1 MKKSCIA
8 ALIVLIVLF
17 PCVACNNYVE
27 QNVVVK
33 GWLKDSAGFDLGR
46 FMVKIEAPITNEEQ
60 LCFRIKDNRAFSE
73 AILKHN
79 KLLRKEYNN
88 KQNTVYV
95 FLNEGN
101 YYLLIKNGSKGADY
115 ILRSAVSIFTDKDGT
130 QYFFPLYDCQIFY
143 NGMLFFDENRTTIKT
158 DKSWQYLLDYF
169 NIISDEYDSIDS
181 DTTSAIIS
189 ISTIDGQL
197 VVNKKIKISYW
208 SDGINNYLTACLL
221 LLNTE

>member
-8 ALIVLIVLF
+8 ALIILIVLF
-17 PCVACNNYVE
+17 SCVACNKYVE

-46 FMVKIEAPITNEEQ
+46 FMVKIETPITNEEQ
-60 LCFRIKDNRAFSE
+60 LCFRIKDDRAFSE

-115 ILRSAVSIFTDKDGT
+115 ILRSAVSVFTDKDGT

-169 NIISDEYDSIDS
+169 NLISDEYVSIDS
-181 DTTSAIIS
+181 DTKSAIVS
-189 ISTIDGQL
+189 ISTIDRQL
-197 VVNKKIKISYW
+197 VVNKMIKISYW
-208 SDGINNYLTACLL
+208 SDGINHYLTGSLL
-221 LLNTE
+221 LI

>member
-1 MKKSCIA
+1 MVYFFKKTNVEP
-8 ALIVLIVLF
+8 LIYLILYVFLQCFLYFLF
-17 PCVACNNYVE
+17 FAF
-27 QNVVVK
+27 
-33 GWLKDSAGFDLGR
+33 FD
-46 FMVKIEAPITNEEQ
+46 
-60 LCFRIKDNRAFSE
+60 
-73 AILKHN
+73 
-79 KLLRKEYNN
+79 
-88 KQNTVYV
+88 V

-115 ILRSAVSIFTDKDGT
+115 ILRSAVSVFTDKDGT

-158 DKSWQYLLDYF
+158 DKSWQHLLDYF
-169 NIISDEYDSIDS
+169 NLISDEYVSIDS

-208 SDGINNYLTACLL
+208 SDGINHYLTAGLL

>member
-17 PCVACNNYVE
+17 SCVACNNYVE
-27 QNVVVK
+27 QNVGVK
-33 GWLKDSAGFDLGR
+33 GWLKDSAGFNLGR
-46 FMVKIEAPITNEEQ
+46 FMVKIETPITNEEQ
-60 LCFRIKDNRAFSE
+60 LCFRIKDDRAFSE

-169 NIISDEYDSIDS
+169 NLISDEYVSIDS

-208 SDGINNYLTACLL
+208 SDGINHYLTACLL
-221 LLNTE
+221 LLNIE